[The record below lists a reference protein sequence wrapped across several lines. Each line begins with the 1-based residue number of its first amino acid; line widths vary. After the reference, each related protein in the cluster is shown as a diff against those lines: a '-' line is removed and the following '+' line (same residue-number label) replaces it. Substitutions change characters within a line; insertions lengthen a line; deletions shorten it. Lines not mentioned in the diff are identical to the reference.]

1 MSSPI
6 NLSNLPSASLS
17 QSNDNSAILLM
28 RVGLTDYQ
36 VAVDIIRNINL
47 QDLDPLPNGTPLTTD
62 LMMVNRIYSGVPTNF
77 QVTFG
82 SVGFPVGTQMW
93 FYDTMPP
100 TPNWNLVPNT
110 GNSLLACADQSAA
123 PYGTYN
129 GSSGGSNTGS
139 WQQSPAILTIAQ
151 IPSHSHAVNFV
162 RTVQR
167 SNGSQN
173 TWGLS
178 NPAFDAQVTQNTG
191 GGGPHDHGNTWRPMA
206 NVGVIGIKVF

>member
-1 MSSPI
+1 MSSPT
-6 NLSNLPSASLS
+6 NLNDLPVGNLALSNDDSAV
-17 QSNDNSAILLM
+17 LLM

-36 VAVDIIRNINL
+36 VAVSIIRNINL
-47 QDLDPLPNGTPLTTD
+47 QALQTLPNGTPLNTD
-62 LMMVNRIYSGVPTNF
+62 LMLVNRIVSGVATNY

-82 SVGFPVGTQMW
+82 SVGFPLGTKMW

-100 TPNWNLVPNT
+100 APNWTLVPNT

-129 GSSGGSNTGS
+129 GSSGGANTGS
-139 WQQSPAILTIAQ
+139 WQQANATLTIAQ
-151 IPSHSHAVNFV
+151 IPAHSHGVNFV

-167 SNGSQN
+167 SSGSQN
-173 TWGLS
+173 TWGLA

-191 GGGPHDHGNTWRPMA
+191 GGGAHNHGNTWRPMA